1 MSTAHANTQQFRI
14 FIYSLASDSY
24 FLFFA
29 PLSLSLPATCRISLK
44 TYRDFMC
51 MHNIYFFLSPR
62 KLPGFFVNNIVELIF
77 EREKCCSFPNV
88 NRKLLRWWPEQ
99 QLIRNRGAVRSLLPS
114 KKKKLKQQL
123 VDSIITK
130 KNKQIASRKPWKT
143 LNASCLR

>member
-29 PLSLSLPATCRISLK
+29 PLSLPATCKISLK

-51 MHNIYFFLSPR
+51 MHNIYFFKARESCRDFSWIML
-62 KLPGFFVNNIVELIF
+62 LELIF
-77 EREKCCSFPNV
+77 EREKCCSFQTWIESCWDGDPNNSWFGTV
-88 NRKLLRWWPEQ
+88 APF
-99 QLIRNRGAVRSLLPS
+99 GPS
-114 KKKKLKQQL
+114 SPQKKIFKQQL

-130 KNKQIASRKPWKT
+130 KKKQIASRKPWKT